1 MGIRPLAHDNA
12 EPSVEEI
19 LASIKKVMAADSK
32 AARKTSD
39 SAPSYRKLSRGDDEP
54 VLELGAFQEPI
65 DSDDEQDDS
74 AEALIAKDQI
84 DSVRASLAALSTLS
98 EPGKAPQIVRSGET
112 SLEGLIRDMLR
123 PLLKEWLDDN
133 LPTLVEHMVAD
144 EIKRITRKG

>member
-1 MGIRPLAHDNA
+1 
-12 EPSVEEI
+12 
-19 LASIKKVMAADSK
+19 
-32 AARKTSD
+32 
-39 SAPSYRKLSRGDDEP
+39 
-54 VLELGAFQEPI
+54 
-65 DSDDEQDDS
+65 
-74 AEALIAKDQI
+74 
-84 DSVRASLAALSTLS
+84 LS